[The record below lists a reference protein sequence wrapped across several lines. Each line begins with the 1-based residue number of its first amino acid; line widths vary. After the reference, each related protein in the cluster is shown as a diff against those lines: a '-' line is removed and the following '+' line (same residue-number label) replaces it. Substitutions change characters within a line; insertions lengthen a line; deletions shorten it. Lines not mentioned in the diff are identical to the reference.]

1 MKLFFRIVL
10 ILVTIAYPFVVYF
23 GLKHLDVSFFVLF
36 LLGIAALRWFIP
48 GTQMGPRWLWA
59 GLLIIVAL
67 GVWVF
72 ERTEGLK
79 IYPVLVNLSFLALF
93 THSLRSPPTI
103 IERMARMTEPDLPES
118 GVRYTRAVT
127 RLWIGFFIFNGCVA
141 LGTAVWASDEV
152 WILYNGVVA
161 YLLMGV
167 LFAGEWLVRGW
178 FRSKHA

>member
-1 MKLFFRIVL
+1 
-10 ILVTIAYPFVVYF
+10 
-23 GLKHLDVSFFVLF
+23 
-36 LLGIAALRWFIP
+36 
-48 GTQMGPRWLWA
+48 
-59 GLLIIVAL
+59 
-67 GVWVF
+67 
-72 ERTEGLK
+72 
-79 IYPVLVNLSFLALF
+79 
-93 THSLRSPPTI
+93 
-103 IERMARMTEPDLPES
+103 MTEPDLPES